1 MTRAVIKHT
10 LPLLMSTSLLSPK
23 GGGLV
28 FPPKS
33 RRSSEKRVNGI
44 IPGDALFLF
53 LGSGPGLR
61 QVKWPRSCPV
71 LAFTVKPR
79 GHGFI
84 YGGAGNNG
92 MAFRHK
98 QAFC

>member
-10 LPLLMSTSLLSPK
+10 LPLLMSTLY
-23 GGGLV
+23 
-28 FPPKS
+28 FPPRVAVLCFPQKS

-61 QVKWPRSCPV
+61 QVKYTEIPE
-71 LAFTVKPR
+71 
-79 GHGFI
+79 GFRI
-84 YGGAGNNG
+84 KN
-92 MAFRHK
+92 K
-98 QAFC
+98 C